1 MAALASAPL
10 SSRNECTVSTWIP
23 QPIPSRT
30 SDPPLG
36 DFMGTLP
43 RWGPPSPNQSQP
55 IPHRS
60 SRHTSRPCIPA
71 LVQQPHTS
79 PPWAELSLPSAMAL
93 GTLPR
98 CPSKAELQGTSPST
112 ASHSRVA
119 SAYSP
124 RDVTE
129 LSMHT
134 KGTLDRELF
143 MEGGHQSHA
152 DP

>member
-1 MAALASAPL
+1 MGNTLGMANQDDTRPVVSALSRGRRPVLGDLAALP
-10 SSRNECTVSTWIP
+10 
-23 QPIPSRT
+23 RT
-30 SDPPLG
+30 S
-36 DFMGTLP
+36 
-43 RWGPPSPNQSQP
+43 WNSN
-55 IPHRS
+55 
-60 SRHTSRPCIPA
+60 
-71 LVQQPHTS
+71 
-79 PPWAELSLPSAMAL
+79 LSHC
-93 GTLPR
+93 TH
-98 CPSKAELQGTSPST
+98 
-112 ASHSRVA
+112 HSRVA

>member
-1 MAALASAPL
+1 MGNTLGMANQDDTRPVVSALSGGRRPVLGDLAALP
-10 SSRNECTVSTWIP
+10 
-23 QPIPSRT
+23 RT
-30 SDPPLG
+30 SWNREDI
-36 DFMGTLP
+36 
-43 RWGPPSPNQSQP
+43 SQT
-55 IPHRS
+55 R
-60 SRHTSRPCIPA
+60 
-71 LVQQPHTS
+71 Q
-79 PPWAELSLPSAMAL
+79 
-93 GTLPR
+93 
-98 CPSKAELQGTSPST
+98 ELQGTSPST